1 MRRIFGTDGA
11 RGIANKELTVELALR
26 IGRAAGLKFKDRA
39 PILIGEDTRI
49 SSPMLRNAT
58 SAGVASAGV
67 DVVQSGVIPTPAVSL
82 LTHLNDFAAGIM
94 VSASHNPVE
103 YNGIKLFDRF
113 GYKLTDEAEEE
124 VEQFMKNTEGL
135 PEGANVGTINL
146 QDNLRE
152 QYITHLLKRFSMN
165 LKGIK
170 IAVDTAF
177 GATYYT
183 TPETLER
190 LGAKLFLYGNTPD
203 GKRINVNCGSTN
215 IDTIQR
221 LTKETNA
228 DVGIAHDGD
237 GDRVL
242 AVDEKGIPLDGDE
255 MMLIIAKYLKKRNK
269 LLGNKVVGTVMS
281 NMGVEKAFNSAGI
294 TFLRAKVGDRYVL
307 QKMQE
312 NNAVIG
318 GEQSGHIILLEE
330 SHTGDGLIT
339 ALYLLKVMKEE
350 NAPLS
355 ELRKGVVH
363 FPQILLNVQVEDKK
377 ILNDPKVQDFIGK
390 EKKKLSGRGRIV
402 VRASGTEPLIRIM
415 VEGEN
420 KKETLR
426 VAEKIK
432 NFLEEVR
439 QCVG

>member
-11 RGIANKELTVELALR
+11 RGIANKELTAELALH
-26 IGRAAGLKFKDRA
+26 IGRAAGLKFKDKA
-39 PILIGEDTRI
+39 PIIIGEDTRI
-49 SSPMLRNAT
+49 SSPMLRNAV

-67 DVVQSGVIPTPAVSL
+67 AAIQSGIIPTPAVSL
-82 LTHLNDFAAGIM
+82 LTYLNGFAAGIM
-94 VSASHNPVE
+94 VSASHNPIQ
-103 YNGIKLFDRF
+103 YNGIKLFDHF
-113 GYKLTDEAEEE
+113 GYKLSDEAEEE
-124 VEQFMKNTEGL
+124 IEQFTENTKQL
-135 PEGANVGTINL
+135 PDGVNVGRINFNE
-146 QDNLRE
+146 NLRE
-152 QYITHLLKRFSMN
+152 QYIEHILKRFPIDLRGM
-165 LKGIK
+165 K

-183 TPETLER
+183 TPETLRR
-190 LGAKLFLYGNTPD
+190 LGAQLFLYGNVPD

-215 IDTIQR
+215 IDTIR
-221 LTKETNA
+221 RITKEVDA
-228 DVGIAHDGD
+228 DIGIAHDGD

-242 AVDEKGIPLDGDE
+242 AVDEKGVPLDGDE
-255 MMLIIAKYLKKRNK
+255 IMLIIAKYLKEKNK
-269 LLGNKVVGTVMS
+269 LSANKVVGTVMS
-281 NMGVEKAFNSAGI
+281 NMGVERAFNEAGI

-312 NNAVIG
+312 NNAIIG

-350 NAPLS
+350 DMPLS

-363 FPQILLNVQVEDKK
+363 FPQILLNVRVKDKK
-377 ILNDPKVQDFIGK
+377 ILNDLKVQDFIDK
-390 EKKKLSGRGRIV
+390 EKKKLSNRGRIV

-420 KKETLR
+420 KKETIDI
-426 VAEKIK
+426 AEKIK
-432 NFLEEVR
+432 NFLEEAK
-439 QCVG
+439 QCVE